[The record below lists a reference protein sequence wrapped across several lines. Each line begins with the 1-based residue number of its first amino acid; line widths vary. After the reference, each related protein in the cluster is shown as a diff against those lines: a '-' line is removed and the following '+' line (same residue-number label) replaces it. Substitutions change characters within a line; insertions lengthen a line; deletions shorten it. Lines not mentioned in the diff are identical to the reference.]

1 MITQVYKRKLSA
13 ILSAD
18 VKGYSRLMGE
28 DEVATVRTI
37 TAYRELVATLIQKH
51 HGRVVDSPG
60 DNILADFVSVVDA
73 VQCAVDIQKEI
84 TDRNTELPEERKME
98 FRIGVNLGD
107 VIEDGARI
115 YGDGVNI
122 AARVES
128 LADASGISISGTT
141 YDQVK
146 NKLDLGYE
154 YLGEQVV
161 KNIPEPVRVYRILM
175 HPGTAGSLVY
185 RHRKDDPRHRRRAT
199 VIALFV
205 LLVGVGAF
213 AVWKFYPRE
222 SAPPLEIVSEE
233 RKVSPLSEKPSI
245 AVLPFDNLSG
255 DPEQEY
261 FSDGITEDLITDLS
275 KISGLFVI
283 ARNSVFTYK
292 GRAVKIEEVGRELG
306 VRYVLEGS
314 VRKANDRVRIT
325 AQLVDATTEGHLWAE
340 RYDRDLKD
348 IFALQDEVTHKIVAA
363 LAVKLTEGEQM
374 RLVRKYTD
382 NMEAYDSVLKG
393 KEYKY
398 RYTKDTNV
406 QARQMYERAI
416 ELDPEFAFAYALLA
430 LTHFQ
435 EWSFGWSQDPR
446 TLEQA
451 FELAQ
456 RAIALDESLPLGHAI
471 LGVVYL
477 WKKQHEQAIAE
488 LENAIAL
495 SPNDAD
501 GLAILGDL
509 LNWDGRPEKAIGFV
523 KKAMRLNPMYP
534 VWYLWNLG
542 HTHFLMGR
550 YEEAIETLKRA
561 RDRNPNFLPAHVY
574 LAASY
579 SERGWQKEARAEA
592 AEIEKLSPQTS
603 MEGWRQRLPYK
614 DQTVLERLL
623 DSLRKAGLK

>member
-1 MITQVYKRKLSA
+1 MEPEYAGKVIGEEKPKPTQWRWAS
-13 ILSAD
+13 
-18 VKGYSRLMGE
+18 
-28 DEVATVRTI
+28 
-37 TAYRELVATLIQKH
+37 LVAAVI
-51 HGRVVDSPG
+51 VV
-60 DNILADFVSVVDA
+60 
-73 VQCAVDIQKEI
+73 
-84 TDRNTELPEERKME
+84 
-98 FRIGVNLGD
+98 
-107 VIEDGARI
+107 
-115 YGDGVNI
+115 
-122 AARVES
+122 
-128 LADASGISISGTT
+128 
-141 YDQVK
+141 
-146 NKLDLGYE
+146 
-154 YLGEQVV
+154 
-161 KNIPEPVRVYRILM
+161 
-175 HPGTAGSLVY
+175 
-185 RHRKDDPRHRRRAT
+185 
-199 VIALFV
+199 
-205 LLVGVGAF
+205 VGALAIWNIYF
-213 AVWKFYPRE
+213 R
-222 SAPPLEIVSEE
+222 PPPIKPASVE
-233 RKVSPLSEKPSI
+233 RMAFPLPDKPSI
-245 AVLPFDNLSG
+245 AVLPFTNISG
-255 DPEQEY
+255 DPEQGY

-398 RYTKDTNV
+398 RYTKDANV

-416 ELDPEFAFAYALLA
+416 ELDPEFAFAYSLLA

-471 LGVVYL
+471 LGMVYL

-501 GLAILGDL
+501 GLATLGDL
-509 LNWDGRPEKAIGFV
+509 LNWDGKPEKAIGLV

-542 HTHFLMGR
+542 HTYFLMGR

-579 SERGWQKEARAEA
+579 SEHGRQKEARAEV
-592 AEIEKLSPQTS
+592 AEVKKLSPHTS
-603 MEGWRQRLPYK
+603 MEAWRQRLPYK
-614 DQTVLERLL
+614 DQAVLERLV